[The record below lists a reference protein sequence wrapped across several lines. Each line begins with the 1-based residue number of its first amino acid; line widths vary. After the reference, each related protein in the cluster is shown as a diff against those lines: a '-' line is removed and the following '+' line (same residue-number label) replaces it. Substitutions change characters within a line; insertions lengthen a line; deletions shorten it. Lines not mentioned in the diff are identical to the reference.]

1 MKFRSVATILASGL
15 LAAGLIAPSAASAQ
29 TFTLKI
35 AEGPGPHADNYGHV
49 PLQEFVKEVEAKSG
63 GRIKVNIHW
72 NFALGKNEAVMN
84 RLRTGQVEA
93 ILTSEG
99 HLAPYYPDV
108 QVLGVPYLFATRQI
122 AYEVM
127 DGPFGQSLAKAI
139 TEKTG
144 IRVMGWG
151 ENGGYRHYSSNK
163 PLKTV
168 DDLKGLKIRTM
179 TNPIHMQI
187 VRSLGASPTPIAW
200 ADLYSSL
207 QTGVVDG
214 QENALATFRIPKL
227 EEVQKHIIL
236 DGHVYSMLGWYLSDK
251 FYKSLPADLQ
261 KIVDD
266 ASKTLIKR
274 NREISTGQEAA
285 DRKYLEG
292 KGVTIVDV
300 SLAEK
305 RRFQAL
311 TQAAAIETLK
321 KEVNAKLLEELIAAV
336 KVAEAKAK

>member
-1 MKFRSVATILASGL
+1 MKLRSVSAILASGTLAWSL
-15 LAAGLIAPSAASAQ
+15 LAASAWAQ
-29 TFTLKI
+29 QFTMKI
-35 AEGPGPHADNYGHV
+35 AEGPGPLENNYGHV
-49 PLQEFVKEVEAKSG
+49 PLQEFVKEVEQKSG

-108 QVLGVPYLFATRQI
+108 QVLGVPYLFADRKV
-122 AYEVM
+122 AYEVL
-127 DGPFGQSLAKAI
+127 DGPFGTKLGQDI
-139 TEKTG
+139 TAKTG

-163 PLKTV
+163 PMKTA
-168 DDLKGLKIRTM
+168 DDLKGLKLRTM

-187 VRSLGASPTPIAW
+187 VRSLGASPTPISW

-214 QENALATFRIPKL
+214 QENSLATFRIPKL
-227 EEVQKHIIL
+227 EEVQKNIIL
-236 DGHVYSMLGWYLSDK
+236 DGHVYSVLGWYVSEK
-251 FYKSLPADLQ
+251 FYQSLPPDLQ
-261 KIVDD
+261 KIVTD

-274 NREISTGQEAA
+274 NREISVAQESE
-285 DRKYLEG
+285 DRKYLAS
-292 KGVTIVDV
+292 KGVTVVDV
-300 SLAEK
+300 SLSEK
-305 RRFQAL
+305 KRFQEL
-311 TQAAAIETLK
+311 TQAPAIETLK
-321 KEVNAKLLEELIAAV
+321 KEVNAKLLEELMAAV
-336 KVAEAKAK
+336 KAAEAKTN

>member
-1 MKFRSVATILASGL
+1 MKNARATAVLGSIAL
-15 LAAGLIAPSAASAQ
+15 LALATVSPARSQ
-29 TFTLKI
+29 QFTLKI
-35 AEGPGPHADNYGHV
+35 AEGPGPLENNYGHV
-49 PLQEFVKEVEAKSG
+49 PLAEFVKEVDVKSG
-63 GRIKVNIHW
+63 GRIKAVIHW
-72 NFALGKNEAVMN
+72 NFALGKNEAIMN
-84 RLRTGQVEA
+84 CLKTGQVEA

-99 HLAPYYPDV
+99 HVAPHYPDV
-108 QVLGVPYLFATRQI
+108 QVLGVPYLFANRKV
-122 AYEVM
+122 AYEIL
-127 DGPFGQSLAKAI
+127 DGPFGTKMAKDI

-163 PLKTV
+163 PMKSV

-236 DGHVYSMLGWYLSDK
+236 DGHVYSVLGWYISEK
-251 FYKSLPADLQ
+251 FYQSLPPDLQ
-261 KIVDD
+261 KVVTD
-266 ASKTLIKR
+266 ASNNLIKR
-274 NREISTGQEAA
+274 NRQISTEQEEN
-285 DRKYLEG
+285 DRKYLVG
-292 KGVTIVDV
+292 KGVTVVDV

-305 RRFQAL
+305 KRFQAA
-311 TQAAAIETLK
+311 TQSAAIEVLK
-321 KEVNAKLLEELIAAV
+321 EEVNGPLLEELMAAV
-336 KVAEAKAK
+336 KAAEAKVN

>member
-1 MKFRSVATILASGL
+1 MRLRRLATIMAGGALALG
-15 LAAGLIAPSAASAQ
+15 AMAPSAAWAQ
-29 TFTLKI
+29 QFTLKI
-35 AEGPGPHADNYGHV
+35 AEGPGPLENNYGHV

-108 QVLGVPYLFATRQI
+108 QVLGVPYLFANRQV
-122 AYEVM
+122 AYEVL
-127 DGPFGQSLAKAI
+127 DGPFGTKLAKEI

-163 PLKTV
+163 PIKSA

-236 DGHVYSMLGWYLSDK
+236 DGHVYSVLGWYLSEK
-251 FYKSLPADLQ
+251 FWQSLSPDLQ
-261 KIVDD
+261 KVVAD
-266 ASKTLIKR
+266 ASNRLIKR
-274 NREISTGQEAA
+274 NREISVAQESE

-292 KGVTIVDV
+292 KGVTVVDV
-300 SLAEK
+300 SMAEK
-305 RRFQAL
+305 KRFQEL
-311 TQAAAIETLK
+311 TQGAAIETLK
-321 KEVNAKLLEELIAAV
+321 KEVNAKLLDELIVAV
-336 KVAEAKAK
+336 KAAEAKSN